1 MNFYLLIGIVV
12 FCITAIGLLII
23 KRGKKQSS
31 KKTPYVDALHM
42 VLDGKKAEALEL
54 LKKTVKEDSE
64 NIMAYIKLGDI
75 LRDQG
80 FADRAAK
87 IHRNLLIRG
96 DLTEKQTN
104 SILKHLVLDYQS
116 SGALD
121 KAIEMAERLVQ
132 RNKRDVNKQQLLL
145 TLYEKK
151 GEWDKAYFYRR
162 SIGRWL
168 KKQDNDILALYKVQ
182 SGLKLA
188 KSGTEREARIR
199 YREAMKLD
207 KKCIPAYL
215 NIGDSYRRTNR
226 NEDAAKIWIDFTQK
240 NPEWSHLAFERLRE
254 VLFDLGRYGDIEE
267 IYKHIIRKHPK
278 NPAAHMNLAELYK
291 KQGNTDQAIDICRKV
306 LESRPDTL
314 YSRHLLIQMLME
326 KGDTN
331 TALQEM
337 LSLLDQQLSSKAS
350 YTCSECGFNS
360 ENILWHC
367 PQCYQWKTF
376 PNN

>member
-1 MNFYLLIGIVV
+1 MNFYLLIGIAV

-23 KRGKKQSS
+23 KRGKKRSS
-31 KKTPYVDALHM
+31 KKTPYIDALHM

-104 SILKHLVLDYQS
+104 SILEHLVLDYQS

-182 SGLKLA
+182 SGLKFA

-199 YREAMKLD
+199 YRDAMKLD

-267 IYKHIIRKHPK
+267 IYKQIIRKHPK

-306 LESRPDTL
+306 LESRPNTL

-331 TALQEM
+331 SALQEM
-337 LSLLDQQLSSKAS
+337 LSLLEKQLSSKAS
-350 YTCSECGFNS
+350 YTCSECGFKS

-376 PNN
+376 LNN